1 MGLNMK
7 NRLGITITVELILLL
22 ISILFA
28 VLWAMYPAKNYEP
41 YLAISTVALAILEF
55 IRRKMSA
62 IDLSKAASFGKGE
75 AIERA
80 AEQVL
85 VKPLPPA
92 VSLECMPKISS
103 ITVRQIVD
111 SINNAPP
118 FQKAEMAE
126 KYNGIIVEWTGYLKE
141 ASEDFRDKSSAKI
154 NLNVE
159 RERIIGCSFWTSVK
173 VNDFPEIKTL
183 PRMSAVRVRGVI
195 ESASGDGLSVTLKPI
210 NVEVIER
217 A

>member
-1 MGLNMK
+1 MK

-22 ISILFA
+22 ISIVFA

-55 IRRKMSA
+55 VRRKISA
-62 IDLSKAASFGKGE
+62 IDLPKAPYFDEREK
-75 AIERA
+75 IERA

-85 VKPLPPA
+85 LKPLPPA
-92 VSLECMPKISS
+92 VSPEYMQKISS

-141 ASEDFRDKSSAKI
+141 ASKDFRDKNSAQI

-159 RERIIGCSFWTSVK
+159 RDQNIGFSFWTSVK
-173 VNDFPEIKTL
+173 VKEFPEIKTL
-183 PRMSAVRVRGVI
+183 PRMSAVRVRGMI
-195 ESASGDGLSVTLKPI
+195 ESASGGGLCVTLKPI